1 MDERKLGRGL
11 FIDTKDIT
19 DIKDIKSTPRFFTL
33 SLPLEYTL
41 FLAANN
47 HEPVVCL
54 LETLGSSPAT
64 LGAPMH
70 SAPHKA
76 HCTPRACHEASPTDR
91 KEYNALLT
99 VLCTCECLHQELP

>member
-11 FIDTKDIT
+11 FTDTKDIT

-54 LETLGSSPAT
+54 LETLVLPQ
-64 LGAPMH
+64 LH
-70 SAPHKA
+70 SVLPCIVLHIKPTA
-76 HCTPRACHEASPTDR
+76 HPVHVMRHPRQIGRNTTPC
-91 KEYNALLT
+91 
-99 VLCTCECLHQELP
+99 